1 MGTTMRRLLPF
12 LLAAIAACADVGR
25 ITVLAVSVATYVPD
39 AADLEQRA
47 RVEVFDIR
55 EQRVLER
62 TALSTSLGTI
72 EFQPRETLVIERL
85 VQALADRLLA
95 GYAGM
100 QTMPEILCGIR
111 VFDVTTPS
119 TMLYWDMNAEI
130 ELLLR
135 VGERERLAKGA
146 ATERT
151 WIYPS
156 QEHLQRVTDRAVG
169 VLAADI
175 DVALAELLLAPD

>member
-12 LLAAIAACADVGR
+12 LLAAIAACADVGK
-25 ITVLAVSVATYVPD
+25 ITVLAVSVATYVPE

-72 EFQPRETLVIERL
+72 EFQPRETLVVERL

-95 GYAGM
+95 GHAGM
-100 QTMPEILCGIR
+100 QTMPEIKTRRICLPEFRAKSINYCGLSR
-111 VFDVTTPS
+111 
-119 TMLYWDMNAEI
+119 
-130 ELLLR
+130 
-135 VGERERLAKGA
+135 
-146 ATERT
+146 RT
-151 WIYPS
+151 FNPKIQKEKTS
-156 QEHLQRVTDRAVG
+156 FGL
-169 VLAADI
+169 
-175 DVALAELLLAPD
+175 